1 MKKCPNFEKQ
11 VIEGFEFQDEYIIA
25 WTGQGPHKD
34 RSKPLNQEPR
44 YMTSVVEVNK
54 SNDEEIKEYHL
65 KRLYEL
71 SLKSIGKKPELEEL
85 TDEQKEWVKIHGF

>member
-1 MKKCPNFEKQ
+1 
-11 VIEGFEFQDEYIIA
+11 
-25 WTGQGPHKD
+25 
-34 RSKPLNQEPR
+34 
-44 YMTSVVEVNK
+44 MTSVVEVNK